1 MSNEKILSPSKRK
14 RASRYENSSSEEEG
28 SSPLKRPNL
37 RDDGIVRQLQLE
49 LDTCRNEIS
58 SLSSSVDELKNEVR
72 RLTTMIG
79 DHEFRG
85 TWRMQFICP
94 MNRGD

>member
-1 MSNEKILSPSKRK
+1 MSNERILSAKCEIV
-14 RASRYENSSSEEEG
+14 SRYENSSSKEEG

-49 LDTCRNEIS
+49 LDTCRNDIS

-72 RLTTMIG
+72 RLTTMIS

-85 TWRMQFICP
+85 TWRMQFIRP